1 MSQTITHSRPATPPG
16 IITSL
21 VIAAVAAFALG
32 ALSAFVSKVAYS
44 NPNAPIAA
52 SGAAPISM

>member
-1 MSQTITHSRPATPPG
+1 MSQVFTTKTSSNHPG
-16 IITSL
+16 ILRSL

-44 NPNAPIAA
+44 SPNAPVAT
-52 SGAAPISM
+52 SGSAPLGM

>member
-1 MSQTITHSRPATPPG
+1 MTPPG

-44 NPNAPIAA
+44 NPNAPVAA